1 MDVRIGGQRNGQRVL
16 LVEDHPPTVA
26 TLRILFQQNGCL
38 VRTADSAA
46 DAMIISSLEPF
57 DFVVI
62 NSEIRQGQA
71 LSEHFLTRAGMRP
84 QNVFAY
90 AMKPTQGA

>member
-1 MDVRIGGQRNGQRVL
+1 MDVRIAGRRTGQRVL
-16 LVEDHPPTVA
+16 LVEAHPGMVA
-26 TLRILFQQNGCL
+26 SLRILFQQNGCS
-38 VRTADSAA
+38 VRTADCAA
-46 DAMIISSLEPF
+46 DAMAMSSLEPF

-71 LSEHFLTRAGMRP
+71 LSEHFLTRGGMR
-84 QNVFAY
+84 QQDVFAY